1 MVLSAP
7 TRWIRVSLPCCP
19 SPRLPMSFQ
28 DQHVVITGGTR
39 GLGRAMVLAYLN
51 EGARVHCT
59 YAGNEEAAAELREMV
74 GDARERLFLYKF
86 DVSDHDACAAFWHDL
101 ENIPVAALV
110 NNAGLRVDN
119 LAATMDQSDWQ
130 KVIDIN
136 LTGGFFMSKFAVLN
150 MMRARHGRIVFVT
163 SPSGRMGFAGQAN
176 YAASKAGQVGLM
188 RSLSKEVAR
197 KKITVNCVS
206 PGFIETDLLADLDAD
221 LKKQYK
227 GSVPMRRF
235 GTPAEVADAVLFLT
249 SDKAAYITGSV
260 LEVTGGL

>member
-1 MVLSAP
+1 M
-7 TRWIRVSLPCCP
+7 R
-19 SPRLPMSFQ
+19 FE

-59 YAGNEEAAAELREMV
+59 YAGNETAAAELREQA
-74 GDARERLFLYKF
+74 GDARERLILSKF

-101 ENIPVAALV
+101 ENIPVTALV
-110 NNAGLRVDN
+110 NNAGLRLDN
-119 LAATMDQSDWQ
+119 LLATMDPAAWQ
-130 KVIDIN
+130 KVLDTN
-136 LTGGFFMSKFAVLN
+136 LSGGFFMSKFAVLN
-150 MMRARHGRIVFVT
+150 MMRARYGRILFVT
-163 SPSGRMGFAGQAN
+163 SPSGRMGFSGQAN

-188 RSLSKEVAR
+188 RSLAKEVAR

-206 PGFIETDLLADLDAD
+206 PGFIETDLLADLDPE

-227 GSVPMRRF
+227 GTVPMRRF
-235 GTPAEVADAVLFLT
+235 GKPEEVANAVLFLT
-249 SDKAAYITGSV
+249 SKDASYITGST